1 MIAALL
7 TGEPLFGYFK
17 VVKKPERT
25 IYHCPEM
32 GLAEIA
38 RRLGRLGLGDYVD
51 ERLFVRSMDD
61 ATLKLTELDEE
72 LPGVGC
78 RLGYTDSVCRRG
90 PKLIRGHGPIRS
102 TRLRGQATR
111 FNGHS
116 PASFDQRRG
125 EWRDDVGL
133 RATREHGIN
142 AFTTCVWATQLQNAD
157 DPHRPEGRSRGFRT
171 VV

>member
-1 MIAALL
+1 MSVSAC
-7 TGEPLFGYFK
+7 FG
-17 VVKKPERT
+17 
-25 IYHCPEM
+25 
-32 GLAEIA
+32 
-38 RRLGRLGLGDYVD
+38 
-51 ERLFVRSMDD
+51 RSMDD

-72 LPGVGC
+72 LPG
-78 RLGYTDSVCRRG
+78 SVVV
-90 PKLIRGHGPIRS
+90 LDTL
-102 TRLRGQATR
+102 TRFVEGDQNSSEDMAQFAQLVFEVQATR

-171 VV
+171 AV